1 MPINKETIGGMVG
14 TTISAIGTGI
24 QTSEVL
30 RIISLVL
37 TIIGSIITIAMAL
50 SNWWKQAKK
59 DGKITKDEIKEGA
72 NIIAK
77 GVSEVQEIIKSKD
90 KEGK

>member
-1 MPINKETIGGMVG
+1 MSINKETIGGMVG

-37 TIIGSIITIAMAL
+37 TIIGSIITIAMGL

-59 DGKITKDEIKEGA
+59 DDKITKDEIEEGA
-72 NIIAK
+72 KIIAN